1 LENNKSDTALEMGLF
16 YNAAKHT
23 RDKIAID
30 HSRKICCT
38 PDVQL
43 PFAFAKT
50 QYNVINYDETAVTKM
65 SCLVT

>member
-1 LENNKSDTALEMGLF
+1 LENNKSGTALEMGLF

-23 RDKIAID
+23 RDKITID

-43 PFAFAKT
+43 PFAGDMQKH
-50 QYNVINYDETAVTKM
+50 NIM
-65 SCLVT
+65 SSTMMKQQ